1 MNYLYLPKAI
11 GVERPTFQERK
22 IVFKNG
28 IIIASLTMLS
38 RIMGLIRE
46 TAMGIYFG
54 VSSSVDAFN
63 SSFRVANLFRQLLGE
78 GALGNTFIPIY
89 NKKEKEKG
97 KDEAKKLIFSVLN
110 VLFIF
115 LIILT
120 ILQIVFA
127 EEIMSAIASGFSPA
141 KNLLSAE
148 LLRIMSVYI
157 LFIGMSG
164 MIGSILNNF
173 KQFIIPAS
181 TSLLFNFAMIG
192 AAVIYKDKFGIYPIA
207 WGVTIGGFLQ
217 LLIVL
222 PSFFKTFGA
231 YSFRVDRK
239 DPYLKEIFINL
250 MPMLIGVFGWQIN
263 VIVGQTFASYLPD
276 GAMSALAKANSIY
289 LLPLGVFGT
298 TISTLI
304 FPAMSRATAAGDTD
318 SVKKSINGGLKL
330 VAFLVVPSTIA
341 FTALSNDIVKVIFGY
356 GKFDKAAI
364 IITAQC
370 LLFYSFGLIF
380 NNGMQILTRVFYSY
394 KNTKDPARFSI
405 ISIVITIVISFIVT
419 LTVPLNY
426 RHMALAFVSSLTS
439 AINFIQLYRCA
450 EKKYF
455 KFDNKAIL
463 TYTMKAVIIGLIALV
478 PTFFLHNAI
487 LRIVAFSLV
496 YLALWAKP
504 LLKGGLNEFR

>member
-1 MNYLYLPKAI
+1 M
-11 GVERPTFQERK
+11 
-22 IVFKNG
+22 FKNG
-28 IIIASLTMLS
+28 IIIACITMLS
-38 RIMGLIRE
+38 RVLGLVRE

-78 GALGNTFIPIY
+78 GALGNTFIPLY
-89 NKKEKEKG
+89 NKKEKEQG
-97 KDEAKKLIFSVLN
+97 KDEARKLIYSVLN
-110 VLFIF
+110 VLFVF
-115 LIILT
+115 LVLLT

-127 EEIMSAIASGFSPA
+127 EQIMGVIARGFSPA
-141 KNLLSAE
+141 KNILSAE
-148 LLRIMSVYI
+148 LLRIMAVYI

-181 TSLLFNFAMIG
+181 TSLLFNIAMIG

-207 WGVTIGGFLQ
+207 WGVTIGGLLQ

-222 PSFFKTFGA
+222 PSFFKTFGR
-231 YSFRVDRK
+231 YSFKIDRK
-239 DPYLKEIFINL
+239 DPYLKEIFVNL

-276 GAMSALAKANSIY
+276 GRMSALAKANNIY

-304 FPAMSRATAAGDTD
+304 FPTLSRAVAGGNEDQ
-318 SVKKSINGGLKL
+318 VKKTINGGLKL
-330 VAFLVVPSTIA
+330 VSLLVIPSTIV
-341 FTALSNDIVKVIFGY
+341 FTVLSYDTVKVIFGY
-356 GKFDKAAI
+356 GKFDKSAI

-380 NNGMQILTRVFYSY
+380 NNGMQVLTRLFYSN
-394 KNTKDPARFSI
+394 KNTKDPAKFSL
-405 ISIVITIVISFIVT
+405 ISIAVTIVISLLVT
-419 LTVPLNY
+419 LSVPLQY

-439 AINFIQLYRCA
+439 AINYIQLYRCA
-450 EKKYF
+450 QKKYF
-455 KFDNKAIL
+455 KFDNKEIFK
-463 TYTMKAVIIGLIALV
+463 YTGRTVVTSLIAVIPVLFLNNSLLKLI
-478 PTFFLHNAI
+478 I
-487 LRIVAFSLV
+487 FSIIYV
-496 YLALWAKP
+496 VLWIKP

>member
-1 MNYLYLPKAI
+1 M
-11 GVERPTFQERK
+11 
-22 IVFKNG
+22 FKNG
-28 IIIASLTMLS
+28 IIIACITMLS
-38 RIMGLIRE
+38 RVLGLVRE

-78 GALGNTFIPIY
+78 GALGNTFIPLY
-89 NKKEKEKG
+89 NKKEKELG
-97 KDEAKKLIFSVLN
+97 KDEARKLIYSVLN

-120 ILQIVFA
+120 ILQIIFA
-127 EEIMSAIASGFSPA
+127 PQIMSVIARGFSPA
-141 KNLLSAE
+141 KNILSAE
-148 LLRIMSVYI
+148 LLRIMAVYI

-181 TSLLFNFAMIG
+181 TSLLFNVAMIA

-207 WGVTIGGFLQ
+207 WGVTIGGLLQ

-222 PSFFKTFGA
+222 PSFFKTFGR
-231 YSFRVDRK
+231 YSFKIERK
-239 DPYLKEIFINL
+239 DPYLKEIFVNL

-276 GAMSALAKANSIY
+276 GGMSALAKANNIY

-304 FPAMSRATAAGDTD
+304 FPTLSRAVAAGNNEQ
-318 SVKKSINGGLKL
+318 VKKTINGGLKL
-330 VAFLVVPSTIA
+330 VSLLVIPSTIV
-341 FTALSNDIVKVIFGY
+341 FTVLSYDTVKVIFGY

-364 IITAQC
+364 LITAQC

-380 NNGMQILTRVFYSY
+380 NNGMQVLTRLFYSN
-394 KNTKDPARFSI
+394 KNTKDPAKFSL
-405 ISIVITIVISFIVT
+405 ISIAVTIVISLTVT
-419 LTVPLNY
+419 LTVPLQY

-439 AINFIQLYRCA
+439 AINYIQLYRCA
-450 EKKYF
+450 QKKYF
-455 KFDNKAIL
+455 KFDNKGIFK
-463 TYTMKAVIIGLIALV
+463 YTSRTIITGLIAVIPVL
-478 PTFFLHNAI
+478 FINNSFIKL
-487 LRIVAFSLV
+487 IVFSIIYVL
-496 YLALWAKP
+496 LWIKP